1 MVDRS
6 FDPIVGTVQPAEAA
20 ARSYVEWGPIV
31 AGAVSAAAIAFVLLT
46 FGSAIG
52 LSAVSPWPNSGLPVW
67 LVGIIGAVWLLVVQ
81 AGSYALGGY
90 LAGRMRA
97 PATSVRTEERQF
109 RDGAHGFFVWALG
122 VTITAVV
129 VALTAGSVAR
139 TGAEL
144 ASGAVEGV
152 AQMAPAAATLAADGP
167 SAYAIDRLLRA
178 PPAPSGGAQSST
190 VPADQTLSAEV
201 GRVFASG
208 LRGDSLAQDDRAY
221 LTQVVAARTGASEAE
236 AQTQVD
242 KAFTLAQ
249 DAERAARDA
258 ADKARKASAIG
269 AFLIAASLLVSAAAS
284 AAGASLGGRH
294 RDENGEFRFLGRTRF
309 W

>member
-6 FDPIVGTVQPAEAA
+6 FDPSLDTVAPGGAA
-20 ARSYVEWGPIV
+20 PRSYVEWGPIV

-52 LSAVSPWPNSGLPVW
+52 LSAASPWPNAGLPVW
-67 LVGIIGAVWLLVVQ
+67 LVAIIGAVWLLVVQ

-97 PATSVRTEERQF
+97 PATMVRTEERQF

-122 VTITAVV
+122 VTISAVV

-139 TGAEL
+139 TGSEL

-152 AQMAPAAATLAADGP
+152 AQLAPAATTVAADGP

-178 PPAPSGGAQSST
+178 PPAPSNGAQNST
-190 VPADQTLSAEV
+190 APADQNLSAEV
-201 GRVFASG
+201 ARVFASG
-208 LRGDSLAQDDRAY
+208 LRGDALAQDDRAY
-221 LTQVVAARTGASEAE
+221 LTRVVAARTGASEAE

-242 KAFTLAQ
+242 QAFTLAQ
-249 DAERAARDA
+249 EAERAARDA

-269 AFLIAASLLVSAAAS
+269 AFLIAASLLVSAAAA
-284 AAGASLGGRH
+284 AAGAGLGGRH
-294 RDENGEFRFLGRTRF
+294 RDENGELRFLGRQRF